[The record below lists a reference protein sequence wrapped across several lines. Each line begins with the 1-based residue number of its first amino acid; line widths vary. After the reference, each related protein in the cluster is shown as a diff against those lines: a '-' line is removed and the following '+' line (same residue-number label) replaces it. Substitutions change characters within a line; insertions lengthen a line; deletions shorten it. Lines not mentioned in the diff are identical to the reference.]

1 MDKHIKKHAMTR
13 PDPRDAKPEDGE
25 FADEADFEAAPTK
38 RQKVAETGGSDDGGN
53 WNTVQEDD
61 EEVDSEFE

>member
-1 MDKHIKKHAMTR
+1 MSR
-13 PDPRDAKPEDGE
+13 PDPRDAQAEDEE
-25 FADEADFEAAPTK
+25 FADDDDFDAAPAK
-38 RQKVAETGGSDDGGN
+38 RQKVADADGSDDGGN